1 VYFQGNLFGDGALAI
16 ALDEVGGVED
26 HKELNKIKCKIV
38 TALELY
44 FLFDFDKAAK
54 VPYPM
59 GNL

>member
-1 VYFQGNLFGDGALAI
+1 LFGDGALAI